1 MPLYIV
7 TYDLNDPG
15 QKYEQL
21 LEVLRSYTD
30 HKHIMKSTFLIY
42 TNETPQQIYDKANVI
57 GLDKNDRFLAIK
69 VTDPKQGWIPKDVW
83 PWINER
89 IK

>member
-30 HKHIMKSTFLIY
+30 HKHIMKSSS
-42 TNETPQQIYDKANVI
+42 
-57 GLDKNDRFLAIK
+57 
-69 VTDPKQGWIPKDVW
+69 
-83 PWINER
+83 
-89 IK
+89 